1 MQLTDNI
8 DYLKQAIA
16 QQELKKQQAQQMP
29 VMQQMQ
35 DLGGVPAQMQNT
47 AAQDANQQAVMQQA
61 EQNAAQAGQAQA
73 PNFAPMAMAMA
84 LQKDKKKEAAAA
96 EAAANRDASQW
107 NQRPAIE
114 FYSKGLDPMKIKSDE
129 DY

>member
-1 MQLTDNI
+1 MNLTDNKK
-8 DYLKQAIA
+8 YLEQAM
-16 QQELKKQQAQQMP
+16 LQQAAMSGGQAPSTVPQA
-29 VMQQMQ
+29 Q
-35 DLGGVPAQMQNT
+35 DLSGISPQMQNIG
-47 AAQDANQQAVMQQA
+47 QQQATQQQAMAQA
-61 EQNAAQAGQAQA
+61 EQNAAQAGQSQA
-73 PNFAPMAMAMA
+73 PNFSPLAMAMA